1 MWKTALTL
9 LPVALVGFAP
19 VASATTVKNLEFDTN
34 GVLPSAEPD
43 IEFFNSSAQ
52 TEASLYAVNGG
63 FLEQTT
69 FGIGTGN
76 ASYGFP
82 DNTVTGGGLDPALAT
97 IIEAR
102 LSISQIE
109 GLGGVIFQVFDGGNR
124 YTVRFDA
131 GGANVQSNSGNVF
144 VPIASLSSSH
154 TYRIESPGSSDEL
167 RFFVDDILEL
177 TTTAPSSS
185 LNGFIFGDGQFSA
198 AVNGD
203 ANWDFIRVSQVPELP
218 YPVPALGA
226 PAVLILALTLGAL
239 GVRRAAIRHQQGRS
253 STDRQFKQRSRSVRC
268 DTSC

>member
-177 TTTAPSSS
+177 TTTAPSSLLMTARKNNHKNARS
-185 LNGFIFGDGQFSA
+185 TNGPTPVHTKPPTGTPPICR
-198 AVNGD
+198 NG
-203 ANWDFIRVSQVPELP
+203 
-218 YPVPALGA
+218 
-226 PAVLILALTLGAL
+226 
-239 GVRRAAIRHQQGRS
+239 
-253 STDRQFKQRSRSVRC
+253 STTTIGTDPMAG
-268 DTSC
+268 